1 MNMPGWLTAIAVL
14 HGGCTALYLVLSALV
29 LAQGRLSRSGRLNQT
44 GRLFA
49 VACLATAAWAAA
61 VAGLEVSP
69 LNLLS
74 GPLDVLRA
82 GVWCGFILHLYLRAV
97 RGSQQRSQIFLMLG
111 LIAVLVVAVIALLS
125 RGSPGSAAMLWYGEV
140 VARLGVAVC
149 SVLLIENLYLNTPED
164 ARWHISLP
172 CIALGALAIYD
183 IAISADALLFRRV
196 SLVLFDG
203 RALATAIVAPLLAV
217 AAARNRSSWG
227 VDIHVSRAAVFH
239 SATLVASGIFLLG
252 LVVAGETFRYI
263 GGTAWGGVAEISLI
277 FAGLVTI
284 AVLLTSRSTRSRL
297 RGVLIDNFFSHRYD
311 YRREWMRC
319 IATLSAQE
327 EYVALHTRVIR
338 ALAEVVD
345 SPAGVLF
352 LRERGEHVFQW
363 AGSWNMAAASA
374 PILPEHP
381 LVAAFRDG
389 NWIVEAAP
397 FQFEMQQTG
406 IANAWLV
413 VPLNHNR
420 RLIGLIV
427 VARPRAEFKLDREVF
442 DLLRVIGRQVA
453 TYVAEQRA
461 TEGLIEA
468 RQLHEYGKRFAF
480 VAHDIKNVSSQLS
493 LLLSN
498 AETHLAN
505 PEFQRDM
512 LATIRAAVQKIG
524 ALIKRLSVPEG
535 EPGQTVLRPGE
546 RLAAITASIRR
557 LRGAPI
563 DLSDDGVAAGVSMAE
578 TAFDAVVT
586 HLLNN
591 AIEAATAAAVGGE
604 PEPVRIVLRHEARH
618 ALIDIVDTGP
628 GMAPEFV
635 RDDLF
640 RPFRTSKVEGSGIGA
655 YQARELVRSAGGDLI
670 VLSRPGE
677 GTTMRLILPLVET
690 AVRQAIAA
698 SA

>member
-1 MNMPGWLTAIAVL
+1 MPGWLTAIAVL
-14 HGGCTALYLVLSALV
+14 HGGCAALYVVLSGLVLV
-29 LAQGRLSRSGRLNQT
+29 QGRLSRSGRLSQT

-49 VACLATAAWAAA
+49 IACLATAVWAGA
-61 VAGLEVSP
+61 VAGMAVSQ
-69 LNLLS
+69 LS
-74 GPLDVLRA
+74 LPGGPLDVVRA
-82 GVWCGFILHLYLRAV
+82 AVWCGFILHLYLRAV
-97 RGSQQRSQIFLMLG
+97 RGRQQRSQVFLMLG

-125 RGSPGSAAMLWYGEV
+125 RGSPGTVALMWYGEV

-164 ARWHISLP
+164 ARWHINLP
-172 CIALGALAIYD
+172 CIALGALAMYD
-183 IAISADALLFRRV
+183 IAISADALLFRRI
-196 SLVLFDG
+196 SIILFDG

-227 VDIHVSRAAVFH
+227 VDIHVSRTAVFH
-239 SATLVASGIFLLG
+239 SATLVVSGIFLLG
-252 LVVAGETFRYI
+252 LVIAGETFRYI

-277 FAGLVTI
+277 FAGLVTV

-297 RGVLIDNFFSHRYD
+297 RGLLIDHFFSHRYD

-319 IATLSAQE
+319 IATLSAAD

-352 LRERGEHVFQW
+352 LRERGDHAFQW
-363 AGSWNMAAASA
+363 AGSWNTAAAPG

-389 NWIVEAAP
+389 NWIVEAEP
-397 FQFEMQQTG
+397 LQTG
-406 IANAWLV
+406 VANAWLA
-413 VPLNHNR
+413 VPLNHNG

-505 PEFQRDM
+505 PDFQRDM

-535 EPGQTVLRPGE
+535 EPG
-546 RLAAITASIRR
+546 
-557 LRGAPI
+557 
-563 DLSDDGVAAGVSMAE
+563 
-578 TAFDAVVT
+578 
-586 HLLNN
+586 
-591 AIEAATAAAVGGE
+591 
-604 PEPVRIVLRHEARH
+604 
-618 ALIDIVDTGP
+618 
-628 GMAPEFV
+628 
-635 RDDLF
+635 
-640 RPFRTSKVEGSGIGA
+640 
-655 YQARELVRSAGGDLI
+655 
-670 VLSRPGE
+670 
-677 GTTMRLILPLVET
+677 
-690 AVRQAIAA
+690 
-698 SA
+698 

>member
-1 MNMPGWLTAIAVL
+1 MPGWLTAIAVL
-14 HGGCTALYLVLSALV
+14 HGGCAALYVVLSGLVLV
-29 LAQGRLSRSGRLNQT
+29 QGRLSRSGRLSQT

-49 VACLATAAWAAA
+49 IACLATAVWAGA
-61 VAGLEVSP
+61 VAGMAVSQ
-69 LNLLS
+69 LS
-74 GPLDVLRA
+74 LPGGPLDVVRA
-82 GVWCGFILHLYLRAV
+82 AVWCGFILHLYLRAV
-97 RGSQQRSQIFLMLG
+97 RGRQQRSQVFLMLG

-125 RGSPGSAAMLWYGEV
+125 RGSPGTVALMWYGEV

-164 ARWHISLP
+164 ARWHINLP
-172 CIALGALAIYD
+172 CIALGALAMYD
-183 IAISADALLFRRV
+183 IAISADALLFRRI
-196 SLVLFDG
+196 SIILFDG

-227 VDIHVSRAAVFH
+227 VDIHVSRTAVFH
-239 SATLVASGIFLLG
+239 SATLVVSGIFLLG
-252 LVVAGETFRYI
+252 LVIAGETFRYI

-277 FAGLVTI
+277 FAGLVTV

-297 RGVLIDNFFSHRYD
+297 RGLLIDHFFSHRYD

-319 IATLSAQE
+319 IATLSAAD

-352 LRERGEHVFQW
+352 LRERGDHAFQW
-363 AGSWNMAAASA
+363 AGSWNTAAAPG

-389 NWIVEAAP
+389 NWIVEAEP
-397 FQFEMQQTG
+397 LQTG
-406 IANAWLV
+406 VANAWLA
-413 VPLNHNR
+413 VPLNHNG

-505 PEFQRDM
+505 PDFQRDM

-535 EPGQTVLRPGE
+535 EPGQTVLMPGE
-546 RLAAITASIRR
+546 RLGAIVATMRR
-557 LRGAPI
+557 LRGALI
-563 DLSDDGVAAGVSMAE
+563 ELSDDGASAGVRMAAP
-578 TAFDAVVT
+578 AFDAVVT

-591 AIEAATAAAVGGE
+591 AIEAANAAAAGGE
-604 PEPVRIVLRHEARH
+604 PEPVRILLRHEARR
-618 ALIDIVDTGP
+618 ALIDIVDAGP
-628 GMAPEFV
+628 GMTPEFV
-635 RDDLF
+635 RDELF
-640 RPFRTSKVEGSGIGA
+640 RPFRTSKAEGSGIGA
-655 YQARELVRSAGGDLI
+655 YQARELVRGAGGDLV

-677 GTTMRLILPLVET
+677 GTTMRLILPPVEAAARQP
-690 AVRQAIAA
+690 AVV

>member
-1 MNMPGWLTAIAVL
+1 MPGWLTAIAVL
-14 HGGCTALYLVLSALV
+14 HGGCAALYVVLSGLVLV
-29 LAQGRLSRSGRLNQT
+29 QGRLSRSGRLSQT

-49 VACLATAAWAAA
+49 IACLATAVWAGA
-61 VAGLEVSP
+61 VAGMAVSQ
-69 LNLLS
+69 LS
-74 GPLDVLRA
+74 LPGGPLDVVRA
-82 GVWCGFILHLYLRAV
+82 AVWCGFILHLYLRAV
-97 RGSQQRSQIFLMLG
+97 RGRQQRSQVFLMLG

-125 RGSPGSAAMLWYGEV
+125 RGSPGTVALMWYGEV

-164 ARWHISLP
+164 ARWHINLP
-172 CIALGALAIYD
+172 CIALGALAMYD
-183 IAISADALLFRRV
+183 IAISADALLFRRI
-196 SLVLFDG
+196 SIILFDG

-227 VDIHVSRAAVFH
+227 VDIHVSRTAVFH
-239 SATLVASGIFLLG
+239 SATLVVSGIFLLG
-252 LVVAGETFRYI
+252 LVIAGETFRYI

-277 FAGLVTI
+277 FAGLVTV

-297 RGVLIDNFFSHRYD
+297 RGLLIDHFFSHRYD

-319 IATLSAQE
+319 IATLSAAD

-352 LRERGEHVFQW
+352 LRERGDHAFQW
-363 AGSWNMAAASA
+363 AGSWNTAAAPG

-389 NWIVEAAP
+389 NWIVEAEP
-397 FQFEMQQTG
+397 LQTG
-406 IANAWLV
+406 VANAWLA
-413 VPLNHNR
+413 VPLNHNG

-505 PEFQRDM
+505 PDFQRDM

-535 EPGQTVLRPGE
+535 EPGQTVLMPGE
-546 RLAAITASIRR
+546 RLGAIVATMRR
-557 LRGAPI
+557 LRGALI
-563 DLSDDGVAAGVSMAE
+563 ELSDDGASAGVRMAAP
-578 TAFDAVVT
+578 AFDAVVT

-591 AIEAATAAAVGGE
+591 AIEAANAAAAGGE
-604 PEPVRIVLRHEARH
+604 PEPVRILLRHEARR
-618 ALIDIVDTGP
+618 ALIDIVDAGP
-628 GMAPEFV
+628 GMTPEFV
-635 RDDLF
+635 RDELF
-640 RPFRTSKVEGSGIGA
+640 RPFRTSKAEGSGIGA
-655 YQARELVRSAGGDLI
+655 YQARELVRGAGGDLV

-677 GTTMRLILPLVET
+677 GTTMRLILPLVEAAARQP
-690 AVRQAIAA
+690 AVA

>member
-1 MNMPGWLTAIAVL
+1 MPGWLTAIAVL
-14 HGGCTALYLVLSALV
+14 HGGCSALYVVLSALV
-29 LAQGRLSRSGRLNQT
+29 LVQGRLSRLGRLSPT

-49 VACLATAAWAAA
+49 AGCLVTAVWAGTVAAI
-61 VAGLEVSP
+61 EVVP
-69 LNLLS
+69 LDVLG
-74 GPLDVLRA
+74 GPLDVVRA
-82 GVWCGFILHLYLRAV
+82 GVWCGFVLHLYLRAV
-97 RGSQQRSQIFLMLG
+97 RGSQQRGPVFMMMG
-111 LIAVLVVAVIALLS
+111 LIAVLAVAVIAVLS
-125 RGSPGSAAMLWYGEV
+125 HGSPDTAATLWYGEV

-164 ARWHISLP
+164 ARWHINLP

-196 SLVLFDG
+196 SIILFDG
-203 RALATAIVAPLLAV
+203 RAIATAIVAPLLAV

-227 VDIHVSRAAVFH
+227 VDIHVSRTAVFH
-239 SATLVASGIFLLG
+239 SATLVVSGIFLLG
-252 LVVAGETFRYI
+252 LVAAGETFRYI

-277 FAGLVTI
+277 FAGLVTV

-297 RGVLIDNFFSHRYD
+297 RGLLVDHFFSHRYD

-319 IATLSAQE
+319 IATLSTPDQ
-327 EYVALHTRVIR
+327 YVALHTRVIR

-345 SPAGVLF
+345 SPGGVLF
-352 LRERGEHVFQW
+352 LRERGDVAFQW
-363 AGSWNMAAASA
+363 AGSWNMPAAPA

-381 LVAAFRDG
+381 LVEAFRDG
-389 NWIVEAAP
+389 TWIVAAEP
-397 FQFEMQQTG
+397 FQTG
-406 IANAWLV
+406 IANAWLA
-413 VPLNHNR
+413 VPLNHNG
-420 RLIGLIV
+420 RLTGLIV

-524 ALIKRLSVPEG
+524 GLIRRLTVPEG
-535 EPGQTVLRPGE
+535 EPGSMVLMPGE
-546 RLAAITASIRR
+546 RLEAIVASSRR
-557 LRGAPI
+557 LRGAAVE
-563 DLSDDGVAAGVSMAE
+563 LSDDGAAAGVGMTAS
-578 TAFDAVVT
+578 AFDAVIT
-586 HLLNN
+586 HLLDN
-591 AIEAATAAAVGGE
+591 AIEAARMAAATSGDE
-604 PEPVRIVLRHEARH
+604 PEPVRIWLRHEARR
-618 ALIDIVDTGP
+618 ALIDIIDAGP
-628 GMAPEFV
+628 GMTPEFV
-635 RDDLF
+635 RDELF
-640 RPFRTSKVEGSGIGA
+640 RPFRTSKAEGSGIGA
-655 YQARELVRSAGGDLI
+655 YQARELVRGAGGDLI

-677 GTTMRLILPLVET
+677 GTTMRFILPLVE
-690 AVRQAIAA
+690 AVTRQAVAV
-698 SA
+698 

>member
-1 MNMPGWLTAIAVL
+1 MPGWLTAIAVL
-14 HGGCTALYLVLSALV
+14 HGGCAALYVVLSGLVLV
-29 LAQGRLSRSGRLNQT
+29 QGRLSRSGRLSQT

-49 VACLATAAWAAA
+49 IACLATAVWAGA
-61 VAGLEVSP
+61 VAGMAVSQ
-69 LNLLS
+69 LS
-74 GPLDVLRA
+74 LPGGPLDVVRA
-82 GVWCGFILHLYLRAV
+82 AVWCGFILHLYLRAV
-97 RGSQQRSQIFLMLG
+97 RGRQQRSQVFLMLG

-125 RGSPGSAAMLWYGEV
+125 RGSPGTVALMWYGEV

-164 ARWHISLP
+164 ARWHINLP
-172 CIALGALAIYD
+172 CIALGALAMYD
-183 IAISADALLFRRV
+183 IAISADALLFRRI
-196 SLVLFDG
+196 SIILFDG

-217 AAARNRSSWG
+217 AAARNRPSWG
-227 VDIHVSRAAVFH
+227 VDIHVSRTAVFH
-239 SATLVASGIFLLG
+239 SATLVVSGIFLLG
-252 LVVAGETFRYI
+252 LVIAGETFRYI

-277 FAGLVTI
+277 FAGLVTV

-297 RGVLIDNFFSHRYD
+297 RGLLIDHFFSHRYD

-319 IATLSAQE
+319 IATLSAAD

-352 LRERGEHVFQW
+352 LRERGDHAFQW
-363 AGSWNMAAASA
+363 AGSWNTAAAPG

-389 NWIVEAAP
+389 NWIVEAEP
-397 FQFEMQQTG
+397 LQTG
-406 IANAWLV
+406 VANAWLA
-413 VPLNHNR
+413 VPLNHNG

-505 PEFQRDM
+505 PDFQRDM

-535 EPGQTVLRPGE
+535 EPGQTVLMPGE
-546 RLAAITASIRR
+546 RLGAIVATIRR
-557 LRGAPI
+557 LRGALI
-563 DLSDDGVAAGVSMAE
+563 ELSDDGASAGVRMAAP
-578 TAFDAVVT
+578 AFDAVVT

-591 AIEAATAAAVGGE
+591 AIEAANAAAAGGE
-604 PEPVRIVLRHEARH
+604 PEPVRILLRHEARR
-618 ALIDIVDTGP
+618 ALIDIVDAGP
-628 GMAPEFV
+628 GMTPEFV
-635 RDDLF
+635 RDELF
-640 RPFRTSKVEGSGIGA
+640 RPFRTSKAEGSGIGA
-655 YQARELVRSAGGDLI
+655 YQARELVRGAGGDLV

-677 GTTMRLILPLVET
+677 GTTMRLILPPVEAAARQP
-690 AVRQAIAA
+690 AVV

>member
-1 MNMPGWLTAIAVL
+1 MPAWLTAIAVL
-14 HGGCTALYLVLSALV
+14 HGGCAALYVVLSALV
-29 LAQGRLSRSGRLNQT
+29 LVQGRLSRSGRLNPT
-44 GRLFA
+44 GRLFFI
-49 VACLATAAWAAA
+49 ACLATALWAGA
-61 VAGLEVSP
+61 VAGMAVSP
-69 LNLLS
+69 LALLS
-74 GPLDVLRA
+74 GPLDVVRA
-82 GVWCGFILHLYLRAV
+82 GIWCGFILHLYLRAV
-97 RGSQQRSQIFLMLG
+97 RGRQQRGQVFLMLG

-125 RGSPGSAAMLWYGEV
+125 RASPGGAALLWYGEV
-140 VARLGVAVC
+140 VTRLGVAVC
-149 SVLLIENLYLNTPED
+149 SVLLIENLYLNTPAD
-164 ARWHISLP
+164 TRWHINLP

-183 IAISADALLFRRV
+183 IAISADALLFRRA
-196 SLVLFDG
+196 SLILFDG
-203 RALATAIVAPLLAV
+203 RAIATAIVAPLLAV

-252 LVVAGETFRYI
+252 LVIVGETFRYI

-297 RGVLIDNFFSHRYD
+297 RGLLVDHFFSHRYD

-319 IATLSAQE
+319 IATLSAPD

-352 LRERGEHVFQW
+352 LRERGDHAFQW
-363 AGSWNMAAASA
+363 AGSWNTAAAPG

-389 NWIVEAAP
+389 TWIVEAEP
-397 FQFEMQQTG
+397 FQTG
-406 IANAWLV
+406 VANAWLA
-413 VPLNHNR
+413 VPLNHNG
-420 RLIGLIV
+420 RLTGLIV

-505 PEFQRDM
+505 PDFQRDM

-524 ALIKRLSVPEG
+524 ALIKRLSVPAS
-535 EPGQTVLRPGE
+535 EPGQTVLMPGE
-546 RLAAITASIRR
+546 RLEAIVAASRR

-563 DLSDDGVAAGVSMAE
+563 ELSGDGAAAGVRMAAS
-578 TAFDAVVT
+578 AFDAVVT

-591 AIEAATAAAVGGE
+591 AMEATHSAATGGE
-604 PEPVRIVLRHEARH
+604 PEPVRILLRHEARQ

-628 GMAPEFV
+628 GMTPEFI
-635 RDDLF
+635 RDELF
-640 RPFRTSKVEGSGIGA
+640 RPFRTSKAEGSGIGA
-655 YQARELVRSAGGDLI
+655 YQARELVRGAGGDLI

-677 GTTMRLILPLVET
+677 GTTMRLILPLVEA
-690 AVRQAIAA
+690 AVRQAVAA

>member
-1 MNMPGWLTAIAVL
+1 MPGWLTAIAVL
-14 HGGCTALYLVLSALV
+14 HGGCAALYVVLSGLVLV
-29 LAQGRLSRSGRLNQT
+29 QGRLSRSGRLSQT

-49 VACLATAAWAAA
+49 IACLATAVWAGA
-61 VAGLEVSP
+61 VAGMAVSQ
-69 LNLLS
+69 LS
-74 GPLDVLRA
+74 LPGGPLDVVRA
-82 GVWCGFILHLYLRAV
+82 AVWCGFILHLYLRAV
-97 RGSQQRSQIFLMLG
+97 RGRQQRSQVFLMLG

-125 RGSPGSAAMLWYGEV
+125 RGSPGTVALMWYGEV

-164 ARWHISLP
+164 ARWHINLP
-172 CIALGALAIYD
+172 CIALGALAMYD
-183 IAISADALLFRRV
+183 IAISADALLFRRI
-196 SLVLFDG
+196 SIILFDG

-227 VDIHVSRAAVFH
+227 VDIHVSRTAVFH
-239 SATLVASGIFLLG
+239 SATLVVSGIFLLG
-252 LVVAGETFRYI
+252 LVIAGETFRYI

-277 FAGLVTI
+277 FAGLVTV

-297 RGVLIDNFFSHRYD
+297 RGLLIDHFFSHRYD

-319 IATLSAQE
+319 IATLSAAD

-352 LRERGEHVFQW
+352 LRERGDHAFQW
-363 AGSWNMAAASA
+363 AGSWNTAAAPG

-389 NWIVEAAP
+389 NWIVEAEP
-397 FQFEMQQTG
+397 LQTG
-406 IANAWLV
+406 VANAWLA
-413 VPLNHNR
+413 VPLNHNG

-505 PEFQRDM
+505 PDFQRDM

-535 EPGQTVLRPGE
+535 EPGQMVLMPGE
-546 RLAAITASIRR
+546 RLEAIVATIRR
-557 LRGAPI
+557 LRGALI
-563 DLSDDGVAAGVSMAE
+563 ELSDDGASAGVRMAAP
-578 TAFDAVVT
+578 AFDAVVT

-591 AIEAATAAAVGGE
+591 AIEAANAAAAGGE
-604 PEPVRIVLRHEARH
+604 PEPVRILLRHEARR
-618 ALIDIVDTGP
+618 ALIDIVDAGP
-628 GMAPEFV
+628 GMTPEFV
-635 RDDLF
+635 RDELF
-640 RPFRTSKVEGSGIGA
+640 RPFRTSKAEGSGIGA
-655 YQARELVRSAGGDLI
+655 YQARELVRGAGGDLV

-677 GTTMRLILPLVET
+677 GTTMRLILPLVEAAARQP
-690 AVRQAIAA
+690 AVV

>member
-1 MNMPGWLTAIAVL
+1 MPGWLTAIAVL
-14 HGGCTALYLVLSALV
+14 HGGCAALYVVLSGLVLV
-29 LAQGRLSRSGRLNQT
+29 QGRLSRSGRLSQT

-49 VACLATAAWAAA
+49 IACLATAVWAGA
-61 VAGLEVSP
+61 VAGMAVSQ
-69 LNLLS
+69 LS
-74 GPLDVLRA
+74 LPGGPLDVVRA
-82 GVWCGFILHLYLRAV
+82 AVWCGFILHLYLRAV
-97 RGSQQRSQIFLMLG
+97 RGRQQRSQVFLMLG

-125 RGSPGSAAMLWYGEV
+125 RGSPGTVALMWYGEV

-164 ARWHISLP
+164 ARWHINLP
-172 CIALGALAIYD
+172 CIALGALAMYD
-183 IAISADALLFRRV
+183 IAISADALLFRRI
-196 SLVLFDG
+196 SIILFDG

-227 VDIHVSRAAVFH
+227 VDIHVSRTAVFH
-239 SATLVASGIFLLG
+239 SATLVVSGIFLLG
-252 LVVAGETFRYI
+252 LVIAGETFRYI

-277 FAGLVTI
+277 FAGLVTV

-297 RGVLIDNFFSHRYD
+297 RGLLIDHFFSHRYD

-319 IATLSAQE
+319 IATLSAAD

-352 LRERGEHVFQW
+352 LRERGDHAFQW
-363 AGSWNMAAASA
+363 AGSWNTAAAPG

-389 NWIVEAAP
+389 NWIVEAEP
-397 FQFEMQQTG
+397 LQTG
-406 IANAWLV
+406 VANAWLA
-413 VPLNHNR
+413 VPLNHNG

-505 PEFQRDM
+505 PDFQRDM

-535 EPGQTVLRPGE
+535 EPGQTVLMPGE
-546 RLAAITASIRR
+546 RLGAIVATIRR
-557 LRGAPI
+557 LRGALI
-563 DLSDDGVAAGVSMAE
+563 ELSDDGASAGVRMAAP
-578 TAFDAVVT
+578 AFDAVVT

-591 AIEAATAAAVGGE
+591 AIEAANAAAAGGE
-604 PEPVRIVLRHEARH
+604 PEPVRILLRHEARR
-618 ALIDIVDTGP
+618 ALIDIVDAGP
-628 GMAPEFV
+628 GMTPEFV
-635 RDDLF
+635 RDELF
-640 RPFRTSKVEGSGIGA
+640 RPFRTSKAEGSGIGA
-655 YQARELVRSAGGDLI
+655 YQARELVRGAGGDLV

-677 GTTMRLILPLVET
+677 GTTMRLILPLVEAAARQP
-690 AVRQAIAA
+690 AVV

>member
-1 MNMPGWLTAIAVL
+1 MPGWLTAIAVL
-14 HGGCTALYLVLSALV
+14 HGGCAALYVVLSGLVLV
-29 LAQGRLSRSGRLNQT
+29 QGRLSRSGRLSQT

-49 VACLATAAWAAA
+49 IACLATAVWAGA
-61 VAGLEVSP
+61 VAGMAVSQ
-69 LNLLS
+69 LS
-74 GPLDVLRA
+74 LPGGPLDVVRA
-82 GVWCGFILHLYLRAV
+82 AVWCGFILHLYLRAV
-97 RGSQQRSQIFLMLG
+97 RGRQQRSQVFLMLG

-125 RGSPGSAAMLWYGEV
+125 RGSPGTVALMWYGEV

-172 CIALGALAIYD
+172 CIALGALAMYD
-183 IAISADALLFRRV
+183 IAISADALLFRRT
-196 SLVLFDG
+196 SIILFDG

-227 VDIHVSRAAVFH
+227 VDIHVSRTAVFH
-239 SATLVASGIFLLG
+239 SATLVVSGIFLLG
-252 LVVAGETFRYI
+252 LVIAGETFRYI

-277 FAGLVTI
+277 FAGLVTV

-297 RGVLIDNFFSHRYD
+297 RGLLIDHFFSHRYD

-319 IATLSAQE
+319 IATLSAAD

-352 LRERGEHVFQW
+352 LRERGDHAFQW
-363 AGSWNMAAASA
+363 AGSWNTAAAPG

-389 NWIVEAAP
+389 NWIVEAEP
-397 FQFEMQQTG
+397 LQTG
-406 IANAWLV
+406 VANAWLA
-413 VPLNHNR
+413 VPLNHNG

-468 RQLHEYGKRFAF
+468 RQLHDYGKRFAF

-505 PEFQRDM
+505 PDFQRDM

-535 EPGQTVLRPGE
+535 EPGQTVLMPGE
-546 RLAAITASIRR
+546 RLEAIVATIRR
-557 LRGAPI
+557 LRGALI
-563 DLSDDGVAAGVSMAE
+563 ELSDDGASAGVRMAAP
-578 TAFDAVVT
+578 AFDAVVT

-591 AIEAATAAAVGGE
+591 AIEAANAAAAGGE
-604 PEPVRIVLRHEARH
+604 PEPVRILLRHEARR
-618 ALIDIVDTGP
+618 ALIDIVDAGP
-628 GMAPEFV
+628 GMTPEFV
-635 RDDLF
+635 RDELF
-640 RPFRTSKVEGSGIGA
+640 RPFRTSKAEGSGIGA
-655 YQARELVRSAGGDLI
+655 YQARELVRGAGGDLV

-677 GTTMRLILPLVET
+677 GTTMRLILPLVEAAARQP
-690 AVRQAIAA
+690 AVA

>member
-1 MNMPGWLTAIAVL
+1 MDMPGWLTAIAVL
-14 HGGCTALYLVLSALV
+14 HGGCAALYVVLSGLVLV
-29 LAQGRLSRSGRLNQT
+29 QGRLSRSGRLSQT

-49 VACLATAAWAAA
+49 IACLATAVWAGA
-61 VAGLEVSP
+61 VAGMAVSQ
-69 LNLLS
+69 LS
-74 GPLDVLRA
+74 LPGGPLDVVRA
-82 GVWCGFILHLYLRAV
+82 AVWCGFILHLYLRAV
-97 RGSQQRSQIFLMLG
+97 RGRQQRSQVFLMLG

-125 RGSPGSAAMLWYGEV
+125 RGSPGTVALMWYGEV

-172 CIALGALAIYD
+172 CIALGALAMYD
-183 IAISADALLFRRV
+183 IAISADALLFRRI
-196 SLVLFDG
+196 SIILFDG

-217 AAARNRSSWG
+217 AAARNRPSWG
-227 VDIHVSRAAVFH
+227 VDIHVSRTAVFH
-239 SATLVASGIFLLG
+239 SATLVVSGIFLLG
-252 LVVAGETFRYI
+252 LVIAGETFRYI

-277 FAGLVTI
+277 FAGLVTV

-297 RGVLIDNFFSHRYD
+297 RGLLIDHFFSHRYD

-319 IATLSAQE
+319 IATLSAAD

-352 LRERGEHVFQW
+352 LRERGDHAFQW
-363 AGSWNMAAASA
+363 AGSWNTAAAPG

-389 NWIVEAAP
+389 NWIVEAEP
-397 FQFEMQQTG
+397 LQTG
-406 IANAWLV
+406 VANAWLA
-413 VPLNHNR
+413 VPLNHNG

-505 PEFQRDM
+505 PDFQRDM

-535 EPGQTVLRPGE
+535 EPGQTVLMPGE
-546 RLAAITASIRR
+546 RLGAIVATMRR
-557 LRGAPI
+557 LRGALI
-563 DLSDDGVAAGVSMAE
+563 ELSDDGASAGVRMAAP
-578 TAFDAVVT
+578 AFDAVVT

-591 AIEAATAAAVGGE
+591 AIEAANAAAAGGE
-604 PEPVRIVLRHEARH
+604 PEPVRILLRHEARR
-618 ALIDIVDTGP
+618 ALIDIVDAGP
-628 GMAPEFV
+628 GMTPEFV
-635 RDDLF
+635 RDELF
-640 RPFRTSKVEGSGIGA
+640 RPFRTSKAEGSGIGA
-655 YQARELVRSAGGDLI
+655 YQARELVRGAGGDLV

-677 GTTMRLILPLVET
+677 GTTMRLILPPVEAAARQP
-690 AVRQAIAA
+690 AVV

>member
-1 MNMPGWLTAIAVL
+1 MPGWLTAIAVL
-14 HGGCTALYLVLSALV
+14 HGGCAALYVVLSGLVLV
-29 LAQGRLSRSGRLNQT
+29 QGRLSRSGRLSQT

-49 VACLATAAWAAA
+49 IACLATAVWAGA
-61 VAGLEVSP
+61 VAGMAVSQ
-69 LNLLS
+69 LS
-74 GPLDVLRA
+74 LPGGPLDVVRA
-82 GVWCGFILHLYLRAV
+82 AVWCGFILHLYLRAV
-97 RGSQQRSQIFLMLG
+97 RGRQQRSQVFLMLG

-125 RGSPGSAAMLWYGEV
+125 RGSPGTVALMWYGEV

-164 ARWHISLP
+164 ARWHINLP
-172 CIALGALAIYD
+172 CIALGALAMYD
-183 IAISADALLFRRV
+183 IAISADALLFRRI
-196 SLVLFDG
+196 SIILFDG

-227 VDIHVSRAAVFH
+227 VDIHVSRTAVFH
-239 SATLVASGIFLLG
+239 SATLVVSGIFLLG
-252 LVVAGETFRYI
+252 LVIAGETFRYI

-277 FAGLVTI
+277 FAGLVTV

-297 RGVLIDNFFSHRYD
+297 RGLLIDHFFSHRYD

-319 IATLSAQE
+319 IATLSAAD

-352 LRERGEHVFQW
+352 LRERGDHAFQW
-363 AGSWNMAAASA
+363 AGSWNTAAAPG

-389 NWIVEAAP
+389 NWIVEAEP
-397 FQFEMQQTG
+397 LQTG
-406 IANAWLV
+406 VANAWLA
-413 VPLNHNR
+413 VPLNHNG

-505 PEFQRDM
+505 PDFQRDM

-535 EPGQTVLRPGE
+535 EPGQTVLMPGE
-546 RLAAITASIRR
+546 RLGAIVATMRR
-557 LRGAPI
+557 LRGALI
-563 DLSDDGVAAGVSMAE
+563 ELSDDGASAGVRMAAP
-578 TAFDAVVT
+578 AFDAVVT

-591 AIEAATAAAVGGE
+591 AIEAANAAAAGGE
-604 PEPVRIVLRHEARH
+604 PEPVRILLRHEARR
-618 ALIDIVDTGP
+618 ALIDIVDAGP
-628 GMAPEFV
+628 GMTPEFV
-635 RDDLF
+635 RDELF
-640 RPFRTSKVEGSGIGA
+640 RPFRTSKAEGSGIGA
-655 YQARELVRSAGGDLI
+655 YQARELVRGAGGDLV

-677 GTTMRLILPLVET
+677 GTTMRLILPLVEAAARQP
-690 AVRQAIAA
+690 AVV

>member
-1 MNMPGWLTAIAVL
+1 MPGWLTAIAVL
-14 HGGCTALYLVLSALV
+14 HGGCAALYVVLSGLVLV
-29 LAQGRLSRSGRLNQT
+29 QGRLSRSGRLSQT

-49 VACLATAAWAAA
+49 IACLATAVWAGA
-61 VAGLEVSP
+61 VAGMAVSQ
-69 LNLLS
+69 LS
-74 GPLDVLRA
+74 LPGGPLDVVRA
-82 GVWCGFILHLYLRAV
+82 AVWCGFILHLYLRAV
-97 RGSQQRSQIFLMLG
+97 RGRQQRSQVFLMLG

-125 RGSPGSAAMLWYGEV
+125 RGSPGTVALMWYGEV

-164 ARWHISLP
+164 ARWHINLP
-172 CIALGALAIYD
+172 CIALGALAMYD
-183 IAISADALLFRRV
+183 IAISADALLFRRT
-196 SLVLFDG
+196 SIILFDG

-227 VDIHVSRAAVFH
+227 VDIHVSRTAVFH
-239 SATLVASGIFLLG
+239 SATLVVSGIFLLG
-252 LVVAGETFRYI
+252 LVIAGETFRYI

-277 FAGLVTI
+277 FAGLVTV

-297 RGVLIDNFFSHRYD
+297 RGLLIDHFFSHRYD

-319 IATLSAQE
+319 IATLSAAD

-352 LRERGEHVFQW
+352 LRERGDHAFQW
-363 AGSWNMAAASA
+363 AGSWNTAAAPG

-389 NWIVEAAP
+389 NWIVEAEP
-397 FQFEMQQTG
+397 LQTG
-406 IANAWLV
+406 VANAWLA
-413 VPLNHNR
+413 VPLNHNG

-505 PEFQRDM
+505 PDFQRDM

-535 EPGQTVLRPGE
+535 EPGQTVLMPGE
-546 RLAAITASIRR
+546 RLEAIVATIRR
-557 LRGAPI
+557 LRGALI
-563 DLSDDGVAAGVSMAE
+563 ELSDDGASAGVRMAAP
-578 TAFDAVVT
+578 AFDAVVT

-591 AIEAATAAAVGGE
+591 AIEAANAAAAGGE
-604 PEPVRIVLRHEARH
+604 PEPVRILLRHEARR
-618 ALIDIVDTGP
+618 ALIDIVDAGP
-628 GMAPEFV
+628 GMTPEFV
-635 RDDLF
+635 RDELF
-640 RPFRTSKVEGSGIGA
+640 RPFRTSKAEGSGIGA
-655 YQARELVRSAGGDLI
+655 YQARELVRGAGGDLV

-677 GTTMRLILPLVET
+677 GTTMRLILPLVEAAARQP
-690 AVRQAIAA
+690 AVV

>member
-1 MNMPGWLTAIAVL
+1 MPGWLTAIAVL
-14 HGGCTALYLVLSALV
+14 HGGCAALYVVLSGLVLV
-29 LAQGRLSRSGRLNQT
+29 QGRLSRSGRLSQT

-49 VACLATAAWAAA
+49 IACLATAVWAGA
-61 VAGLEVSP
+61 VAGMAVSQ
-69 LNLLS
+69 LS
-74 GPLDVLRA
+74 LPGGPLDVVRA
-82 GVWCGFILHLYLRAV
+82 AVWCGFILHLYLRAV
-97 RGSQQRSQIFLMLG
+97 RGRQQRSQVFLMLG

-125 RGSPGSAAMLWYGEV
+125 RGSPGTVALMWYGEV

-164 ARWHISLP
+164 ARWHINLP
-172 CIALGALAIYD
+172 CIALGALAMYD
-183 IAISADALLFRRV
+183 IAISADALLFRRI
-196 SLVLFDG
+196 SIILFDG

-217 AAARNRSSWG
+217 AAARNRPSWG
-227 VDIHVSRAAVFH
+227 VDIHVSRTAVFH
-239 SATLVASGIFLLG
+239 SATLVVSGIFLLG
-252 LVVAGETFRYI
+252 LVIAGETFRYI

-277 FAGLVTI
+277 FAGLVTV

-297 RGVLIDNFFSHRYD
+297 RGLLIDHFFSHRYD

-319 IATLSAQE
+319 IATLSAAD

-352 LRERGEHVFQW
+352 LRERGDHAFQW
-363 AGSWNMAAASA
+363 AGSWNTAAAPG

-389 NWIVEAAP
+389 NWIVEAEP
-397 FQFEMQQTG
+397 LQTG
-406 IANAWLV
+406 VANAWLA
-413 VPLNHNR
+413 VPLNHNG

-505 PEFQRDM
+505 PDFQRDM

-535 EPGQTVLRPGE
+535 EPGQTVLMPGE
-546 RLAAITASIRR
+546 RLGAIVATMRR
-557 LRGAPI
+557 LRGALI
-563 DLSDDGVAAGVSMAE
+563 ELSDDGASAGVRMAAP
-578 TAFDAVVT
+578 AFDAVVT

-591 AIEAATAAAVGGE
+591 AIEAANAAAAGGE
-604 PEPVRIVLRHEARH
+604 PEPVRILLRHEARR
-618 ALIDIVDTGP
+618 ALIDIVDAGP
-628 GMAPEFV
+628 GMTPEFV
-635 RDDLF
+635 RDELF
-640 RPFRTSKVEGSGIGA
+640 RPFRTSKAEGSGIGA
-655 YQARELVRSAGGDLI
+655 YQARELVRGAGGDLV

-677 GTTMRLILPLVET
+677 GTTMRLILPLVEAAARQP
-690 AVRQAIAA
+690 AVV

>member
-1 MNMPGWLTAIAVL
+1 MPGWLTAIAVL
-14 HGGCTALYLVLSALV
+14 HGGCAALYVVLSGLVLV
-29 LAQGRLSRSGRLNQT
+29 QGRLSRSGRLSQT

-49 VACLATAAWAAA
+49 IACLATAVWAGA
-61 VAGLEVSP
+61 VAGMAVSQ
-69 LNLLS
+69 LS
-74 GPLDVLRA
+74 LPGGPLDVVRA
-82 GVWCGFILHLYLRAV
+82 AVWCGFILHLYLRAV
-97 RGSQQRSQIFLMLG
+97 RGRQQRSQVFLMLG

-125 RGSPGSAAMLWYGEV
+125 RGSPGTVALMWYGEV

-164 ARWHISLP
+164 ARWHINLP
-172 CIALGALAIYD
+172 CIALGALAMYD
-183 IAISADALLFRRV
+183 IAISADALLFRRI
-196 SLVLFDG
+196 SIILFDG

-217 AAARNRSSWG
+217 AAARNRPSWG
-227 VDIHVSRAAVFH
+227 VDIHVSRTAVFH
-239 SATLVASGIFLLG
+239 SATLVVSGIFLLG
-252 LVVAGETFRYI
+252 LVIAGETFRYI

-277 FAGLVTI
+277 FAGLVTV

-297 RGVLIDNFFSHRYD
+297 RGLLIDHFFSHRYD

-319 IATLSAQE
+319 IATLSAAD

-352 LRERGEHVFQW
+352 LRERGDHAFQW
-363 AGSWNMAAASA
+363 AGSWNTAAAPG

-389 NWIVEAAP
+389 NWIVEAEP
-397 FQFEMQQTG
+397 LQTG
-406 IANAWLV
+406 VANAWLA
-413 VPLNHNR
+413 VPLNHNG

-505 PEFQRDM
+505 PDFQRDM

-535 EPGQTVLRPGE
+535 EPGQTVLMPGE
-546 RLAAITASIRR
+546 RLGAIVATIRR
-557 LRGAPI
+557 LRGALI
-563 DLSDDGVAAGVSMAE
+563 ELSDDGASAGVRMAAP
-578 TAFDAVVT
+578 AFDAVVT

-591 AIEAATAAAVGGE
+591 AIEAANAAAAGGE
-604 PEPVRIVLRHEARH
+604 PEPVRILLRHEARR
-618 ALIDIVDTGP
+618 ALIDIVDAGP
-628 GMAPEFV
+628 GMTPEFV
-635 RDDLF
+635 RDELF
-640 RPFRTSKVEGSGIGA
+640 RPFRTSKAEGSGIGA
-655 YQARELVRSAGGDLI
+655 YQARELVRGAGGDLV

-677 GTTMRLILPLVET
+677 GTTMRLILPLVEAAARQP
-690 AVRQAIAA
+690 AVV